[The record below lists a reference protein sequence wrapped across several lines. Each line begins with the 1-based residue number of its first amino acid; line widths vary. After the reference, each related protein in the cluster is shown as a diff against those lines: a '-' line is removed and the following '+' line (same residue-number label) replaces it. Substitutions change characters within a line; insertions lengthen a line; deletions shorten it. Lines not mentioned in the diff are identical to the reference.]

1 MNSTTHYE
9 NANFLRELAESLP
22 RIFPEGSTD
31 KSALLQR
38 LANEELARAA
48 LFEYLVEN
56 ASLWDAR
63 NVTERLITATDR
75 LADYPRLYETD
86 ERYGEGVRRI
96 SLLGQHV
103 LYEVNDE
110 ASRVNI
116 LAVVGQRQNPR
127 FIL

>member
-1 MNSTTHYE
+1 
-9 NANFLRELAESLP
+9 
-22 RIFPEGSTD
+22 
-31 KSALLQR
+31 
-38 LANEELARAA
+38 
-48 LFEYLVEN
+48 
-56 ASLWDAR
+56 
-63 NVTERLITATDR
+63 
-75 LADYPRLYETD
+75 RLYETD

>member
-1 MNSTTHYE
+1 ME
-9 NANFLRELAESLP
+9 NM
-22 RIFPEGSTD
+22 T
-31 KSALLQR
+31 
-38 LANEELARAA
+38 A

-116 LAVVGQRQNPR
+116 LAVVGQLQKPR

>member
-1 MNSTTHYE
+1 MCIYLNLMILIKIIRG
-9 NANFLRELAESLP
+9 FIR
-22 RIFPEGSTD
+22 
-31 KSALLQR
+31 
-38 LANEELARAA
+38 A
-48 LFEYLVEN
+48 LFEYLAEN

-103 LYEVNDE
+103 LYEVNDK
-110 ASRVNI
+110 ARRVNI

>member
-1 MNSTTHYE
+1 MSYE
-9 NANFLRELAESLP
+9 IEWRPGAIED
-22 RIFPEGSTD
+22 IT
-31 KSALLQR
+31 
-38 LANEELARAA
+38 A
-48 LFEYLVEN
+48 LFEYLAEN

-110 ASRVNI
+110 VSRVNNSGGCRPASESTI
-116 LAVVGQRQNPR
+116 HYLSAQRLTGNWMSMM
-127 FIL
+127 I

>member
-1 MNSTTHYE
+1 TDFGGKTSIFSHPVYL
-9 NANFLRELAESLP
+9 FLREFSLQDS
-22 RIFPEGSTD
+22 RGGS
-31 KSALLQR
+31 
-38 LANEELARAA
+38 
-48 LFEYLVEN
+48 
-56 ASLWDAR
+56 
-63 NVTERLITATDR
+63 
-75 LADYPRLYETD
+75 
-86 ERYGEGVRRI
+86 

>member
-1 MNSTTHYE
+1 MSYE
-9 NANFLRELAESLP
+9 IEWRPGAIED
-22 RIFPEGSTD
+22 IT
-31 KSALLQR
+31 
-38 LANEELARAA
+38 A
-48 LFEYLVEN
+48 LFEYLAEN

-63 NVTERLITATDR
+63 NVTER

-103 LYEVNDE
+103 FYEVNDK
-110 ASRVNI
+110 ARRVNI

>member
-1 MNSTTHYE
+1 MSYE
-9 NANFLRELAESLP
+9 IEWRPGAIED
-22 RIFPEGSTD
+22 IT
-31 KSALLQR
+31 
-38 LANEELARAA
+38 A

-75 LADYPRLYETD
+75 LADYPSLYETD

>member
-1 MNSTTHYE
+1 MWITIAPFVT
-9 NANFLRELAESLP
+9 
-22 RIFPEGSTD
+22 
-31 KSALLQR
+31 
-38 LANEELARAA
+38 
-48 LFEYLVEN
+48 LFEYLAEN

-110 ASRVNI
+110 VSRVNI

-127 FIL
+127 FII

>member
-1 MNSTTHYE
+1 MSFHENTH
-9 NANFLRELAESLP
+9 LA
-22 RIFPEGSTD
+22 
-31 KSALLQR
+31 
-38 LANEELARAA
+38 
-48 LFEYLVEN
+48 EN

-63 NVTERLITATDR
+63 NVTERLISATDH

-96 SLLGQHV
+96 SLLGQLV